1 MRWLIL
7 ALLALALGL
16 PARGFAHEVR
26 PAYLEITERADG
38 KLDVLWKQPS
48 RGLMAVALR
57 PRLDGGGLDRRP
69 DTTASAEN
77 FEIARW
83 QGVDLHGGTLDGRV
97 VTIDGLARTITDTL
111 LQVRFKSGDDVAQV
125 LTPANPSFAINAHAG
140 AAVPAYLT
148 LGIGHILTGVD
159 HLLFVFGLLL
169 LSMSRRVPIGA
180 KPSGDLRAW
189 AYGAGGW
196 FAPAKAS
203 GAIVNWR
210 QLLRTITA
218 FTIAHSI
225 TLAATALKLISPNPA
240 LIEAMVAYS
249 ILFLAVE
256 LVRRQQGKDGL
267 TQRQPWLVAFGF
279 GLLHGAAFAGA
290 LKDIG
295 LPEHAI
301 PLSLFLFNLG
311 VEIGQLIFVAAVMA
325 VLWALLRVRWPQ
337 GAPRY
342 AWSAASYG
350 IGSFAMFWFLERLH
364 AALDLV
370 V

>member
-1 MRWLIL
+1 MRRLIL
-7 ALLALALGL
+7 ALLALLL
-16 PARGFAHEVR
+16 PAQAFAHEVR

-57 PRLDGGGLDRRP
+57 PRLAGGALDRRP

-77 FEIARW
+77 FEVARW
-83 QGVDLHGGTLDGRV
+83 QGVELKGGGLDGRV
-97 VTIDGLARTITDTL
+97 VTIDGLEHTITDTL
-111 LQVRFKSGDDVAQV
+111 LQIHFKSGEDVAQV
-125 LTPANPSFAINAHAG
+125 LTPATPRFAINAHAG

-148 LGIGHILTGVD
+148 LGIGHILSGID

-169 LSMSRRVPIGA
+169 LSFYRGA
-180 KPSGDLRAW
+180 R
-189 AYGAGGW
+189 GASD
-196 FAPAKAS
+196 PL
-203 GAIVNWR
+203 VNWR

-218 FTIAHSI
+218 FTIAHSV

-311 VEIGQLIFVAAVMA
+311 VEIGQLIFVALVMA
-325 VLWALLRVRWPQ
+325 ALWLLRRVRWPQ
-337 GAPRY
+337 AAPRR

-364 AALDLV
+364 TALDLIV
-370 V
+370 